1 MDDPLEQLRHDL
13 AGIDEHPVGDRV
25 ALFERANEILAGELG
40 ALDELTG
47 G

>member
-1 MDDPLEQLRHDL
+1 MGDPLEQLRRDL
-13 AGIDEHPVGDRV
+13 ADIDQRPVGERV

>member
-1 MDDPLEQLRHDL
+1 MNDPLEQLRRDL
-13 AGIDEHPVGDRV
+13 AEINDHAVGDRV
-25 ALFERANEILAGELG
+25 ALFERANEVLAGELA

>member
-1 MDDPLEQLRHDL
+1 MDDPLEQLRRDL
-13 AGIDEHPVGDRV
+13 AGIDEHPVADRV